1 MEFVDR
7 YAFKDVDASRCI
19 IGRKLAKI
27 GSFALTCH
35 FTHIYCYADVVPET
49 EDAVFYYDIDKYQTL
64 LHVPEALLESYKSTA
79 PWKDFPTIVALKE
92 GDPTPSNPTGEK
104 DAVEVDGLYYYLYDT
119 KKAVVTYNPSV
130 PNNEGCYSGDII
142 IPASITYEGVDYDVT
157 AIGNYTFQY
166 SENLTSVTIPEG
178 VTSIGKAAF
187 QQCFSL
193 TAMTLP
199 TSVTSIGENA
209 FESCINLRTVTI
221 GKGHKEV
228 YEDCFTLCVTL
239 TDVYCEADGVPF
251 TAISAFNAC
260 DLSKVKLH
268 VPERLIDEYKSTE
281 PWNQFGSILSLTGE
295 ETGIKSIDRDGSS
308 EMLRFTLDGKR
319 LNAPQK
325 GINIIKTPNGQTRKV
340 LVK

>member
-1 MEFVDR
+1 MVASASEEEVYVNDQK
-7 YAFKDVDASRCI
+7 YLINAEEKTATLDKCSDASGDYVI
-19 IGRKLAKI
+19 
-27 GSFALTCH
+27 
-35 FTHIYCYADVVPET
+35 PE
-49 EDAVFYYDIDKYQTL
+49 
-64 LHVPEALLESYKSTA
+64 S
-79 PWKDFPTIVALKE
+79 
-92 GDPTPSNPTGEK
+92 
-104 DAVEVDGLYYYLYDT
+104 VE
-119 KKAVVTYNPSV
+119 
-130 PNNEGCYSGDII
+130 
-142 IPASITYEGVDYDVT
+142 YEGVTYTVT
-157 AIGNYTFQY
+157 AISGLAFFN
-166 SENLTSVTIPEG
+166 SEITSVVIPNT
-178 VTSIGKAAF
+178 VTLIYGSAF
-187 QQCFSL
+187 
-193 TAMTLP
+193 
-199 TSVTSIGENA
+199 ND
-209 FESCINLRTVTI
+209 CINLRTVTI

-268 VPERLIDEYKSTE
+268 VPERLIDEYKTTE
-281 PWNQFGSILSLTGE
+281 PWKQFGTILSLTGE